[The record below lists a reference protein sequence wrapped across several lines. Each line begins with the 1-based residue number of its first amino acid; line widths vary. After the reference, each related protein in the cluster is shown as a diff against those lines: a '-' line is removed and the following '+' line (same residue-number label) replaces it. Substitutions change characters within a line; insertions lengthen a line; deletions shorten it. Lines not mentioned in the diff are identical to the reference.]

1 MGATKKLL
9 IVNKFQKKR
18 HQCRYWNK
26 FLEAQKK
33 KVDYLNKI
41 FRQSKS
47 HEDYRMLKHAKNRLT
62 KFTKICKKEY
72 YKKKYNTNLGKWKE
86 LKIEEGN
93 ENKTLVSAHINNKV
107 ECSPKTLAN
116 EFSKTLL
123 DKIQEIKSELPV
135 NDIIAEKIYK
145 DLVPRNE
152 NDIKLKEVTIK
163 EIYEIINKSRPTK
176 LRGNNEV
183 NMYILKQIPQ
193 LSAIALTH
201 IINTIIRT
209 GIFPDCMKISR
220 VIPILKPKKDKN
232 LLRLYR
238 PINNMN
244 VIEKVIEQVL
254 KKQLTKFIEDN
265 NILDKYMHGSRP
277 KHSIITAK
285 MEFDEEINLHKD
297 KGNKVAILS
306 TDLSSAYDTV
316 NHRLL
321 LSILEN
327 IGIRGKFYNLIESY
341 LKDRKFYTEVQGHN
355 GDLKNMPEVSV
366 IQGSKLSSLFYSLFT
381 IDTLRYNVLMED
393 KKIYKQ
399 LTGRNMKKHNIIS
412 HKIITYVD
420 DTQPIIAAET
430 NEDLKNY
437 IQDLHELLIAIYK
450 HKSLYINGDKT
461 EFLNF
466 DKPEN
471 EGANFIITDEKKNII
486 KQKKSIKILGYRINR
501 NNNLANHISGLVSKI
516 NFTYNKIKGVLPY
529 MNKKN
534 RKIVID
540 AKIRLLFLL

>member
-33 KVDYLNKI
+33 KADYLNKI
-41 FRQSKS
+41 FRQTKS
-47 HEDYRMLKHAKNRLT
+47 HEDYRMLRNAKNWLT
-62 KFTKICKKEY
+62 KFTKSAKKEY

-93 ENKTLVSAHINNKV
+93 ENKTLVSAHINNKI

-123 DKIQEIKSELPV
+123 NKIQEIKSELPV

-145 DLVPRNE
+145 NLVPRIE
-152 NDIKLKEVTIK
+152 EDIQLKEVTIK
-163 EIYEIINKSRPTK
+163 EVYEFINKSRPTK
-176 LRGNNEV
+176 SRGNNEV

-232 LLRLYR
+232 LLRSYR

-244 VIEKVIEQVL
+244 VIEKIIEQVL
-254 KKQLTKFIEDN
+254 KKQLTKYIEDN

-285 MEFDEEINLHKD
+285 MELDKEINLHKD

-306 TDLSSAYDTV
+306 TDLSSAYNTV

-321 LSILEN
+321 LSIMEH
-327 IGIRGKFYNLIESY
+327 IE
-341 LKDRKFYTEVQGHN
+341 
-355 GDLKNMPEVSV
+355 
-366 IQGSKLSSLFYSLFT
+366 
-381 IDTLRYNVLMED
+381 
-393 KKIYKQ
+393 
-399 LTGRNMKKHNIIS
+399 
-412 HKIITYVD
+412 
-420 DTQPIIAAET
+420 
-430 NEDLKNY
+430 
-437 IQDLHELLIAIYK
+437 
-450 HKSLYINGDKT
+450 
-461 EFLNF
+461 
-466 DKPEN
+466 
-471 EGANFIITDEKKNII
+471 
-486 KQKKSIKILGYRINR
+486 
-501 NNNLANHISGLVSKI
+501 
-516 NFTYNKIKGVLPY
+516 
-529 MNKKN
+529 
-534 RKIVID
+534 
-540 AKIRLLFLL
+540 

>member
-1 MGATKKLL
+1 
-9 IVNKFQKKR
+9 
-18 HQCRYWNK
+18 
-26 FLEAQKK
+26 
-33 KVDYLNKI
+33 
-41 FRQSKS
+41 
-47 HEDYRMLKHAKNRLT
+47 
-62 KFTKICKKEY
+62 
-72 YKKKYNTNLGKWKE
+72 
-86 LKIEEGN
+86 
-93 ENKTLVSAHINNKV
+93 
-107 ECSPKTLAN
+107 
-116 EFSKTLL
+116 
-123 DKIQEIKSELPV
+123 
-135 NDIIAEKIYK
+135 
-145 DLVPRNE
+145 
-152 NDIKLKEVTIK
+152 
-163 EIYEIINKSRPTK
+163 
-176 LRGNNEV
+176 
-183 NMYILKQIPQ
+183 MYILKQIPQ

-209 GIFPDCMKISR
+209 GIFPECMKISR

-232 LLRLYR
+232 LLRSYR

-254 KKQLTKFIEDN
+254 KKQITKFIEEN
-265 NILDKYMHGSRP
+265 KILDKYMHGSRP

-285 MEFDEEINLHKD
+285 MELDEEINLHKD
-297 KGNKVAILS
+297 RGNKVAILS

-327 IGIRGKFYNLIESY
+327 IGIRGKFY
-341 LKDRKFYTEVQGHN
+341 TEIQGQN

-399 LTGRNMKKHNIIS
+399 LTGRNMKKHKIIS

-420 DTQPIIAAET
+420 DTQHIIAAET

-486 KQKKSIKILGYRINR
+486 KQNNTIKILGYRINR

-516 NFTYNKIKGVLPY
+516 NFSYNKIKGVLPY
-529 MNKKN
+529 MNMKN

-540 AKIRLLFLL
+540 AKIRGQLNLTLPLILGQNLHTQKRFETIIMKVNKWIFGGQTFKKENIKIAKK